1 MLIRI
6 LLAFAFLGSFAV
18 LGHGRQCPVSFDKVG
33 CYDDSRTRP
42 LPAELVND
50 RDPNSTVWSGQWF
63 DWHDFQ
69 GSVESLLCRCSEK
82 ARQGGHKYVGIQFFA
97 ECWSGANKDAS
108 LLGAP
113 SHQCSQGN
121 SDNSEIGVPCQD
133 SSSLL
138 CAGAADTNYVY
149 RVRYCQEQLDIAI
162 LLDVS
167 MSMEWGLSQAQN
179 FTSLVIGSLKDIISE
194 GGTHVGLITFANEA
208 EIVIGLD
215 DIRSRDWTAV
225 IHKVMNSTQLSG
237 NTYANKA
244 LKLAETTFFTEAKG
258 MRPGSAKVVITLS
271 DGRVRQDAEPYYLF
285 MDPLQNEHGVA
296 FMGVAVGDFVSK
308 EVDAFSRYVPRF
320 DAKVPNMDKYLVMA
334 LEKFA
339 NEHCT
344 K

>member
-1 MLIRI
+1 MDRVCNTNPCPAEYNKMERVCNTNPCPDEYNNMDRMCNTNPFPVA
-6 LLAFAFLGSFAV
+6 LASSLANCHS
-18 LGHGRQCPVSFDKVG
+18 HNGRVEFDKEEQ
-33 CYDDSRTRP
+33 S
-42 LPAELVND
+42 L
-50 RDPNSTVWSGQWF
+50 RD
-63 DWHDFQ
+63 
-69 GSVESLLCRCSEK
+69 K

-133 SSSLL
+133 SSNLL

-225 IHKVMNSTQLSG
+225 IHKVMLSG